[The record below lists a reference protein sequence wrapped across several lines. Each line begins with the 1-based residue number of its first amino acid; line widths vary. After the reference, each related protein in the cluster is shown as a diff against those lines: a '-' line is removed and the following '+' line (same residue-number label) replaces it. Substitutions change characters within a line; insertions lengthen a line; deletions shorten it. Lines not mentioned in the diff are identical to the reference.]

1 MSKKVKDIGKQNRTY
16 YIFNDVINIK
26 KFNPDKIEIAEVSYK
41 NIFI

>member
-26 KFNPDKIEIAEVSYK
+26 KFNQDKIEIAEVSYK
-41 NIFI
+41 NIFV